1 MAEPPAEW
9 MEELSELL
17 RIPSVSADPE
27 HSGDVVRA
35 AEWVRDFIQAAGGEA
50 ELETTEKHPLVIG
63 EIRASEG
70 ADEAATVIA
79 YGHFDVQP
87 PAPLEAWESPP
98 FEPTVRDGWLYARG
112 VADDKGQ
119 LYILLKAAALL
130 AAEGALPVNVRFTC
144 DGEEESG
151 GHSIVDFL
159 AADERGGDA
168 CVIFDGHML
177 APGVPIFEI
186 ATRGIAYFQ
195 VRVRTGERDLHSG
208 LYGGGAMNATH
219 VLMQVLGA
227 VVPRDG
233 RLPESLYAGMIRPS
247 DEEIASWSELE
258 SGAEILAKAGARP
271 ADPRAAEE
279 LYIRTWVE
287 PAVDVHGLA
296 GGEPRLQKTVLPVEA
311 EANVS
316 IRLVPGQDDK
326 AIAAEMERLM
336 REAAP
341 EGADVEIELLA
352 SAPAALVRPD
362 DPAIQLGL
370 EAFERVIGRRP
381 LLLRV
386 GGSLPVMAA
395 LEEKGIP
402 TILTGFDL
410 PEGNIHSPNE
420 RFRLEHIS
428 LGVEAAQGA
437 LQVPRQAAI
446 GDPRLRADDHEAVVS
461 PRGAGCGPSGRR
473 ASLRRPGPRV
483 APPARSPAGRGR
495 GRRGRRDSREGACRG
510 GARLGRATRGSTIV
524 ASSACSTVTA
534 CSGCHA
540 SRSSSVRRTPARIP
554 ASGSSSS
561 IGASDPFA
569 TTAPESSSER

>member
-1 MAEPPAEW
+1 MAEPPADW

-35 AEWVRDFIQAAGGEA
+35 AEWVRDFIRAAGGEA
-50 ELETTEKHPLVIG
+50 ELQTTEKHPLVIG
-63 EIRASEG
+63 EIRASED
-70 ADEAATVIA
+70 ADDAPTVIA

-87 PAPLEAWESPP
+87 PAPLEGWESPP

-186 ATRGIAYFQ
+186 ATRGIAYFH

-208 LYGGGAMNATH
+208 LYGGAAMNATH

-227 VVPRDG
+227 VLPRDG

-247 DEEIASWSELE
+247 EEEIASWSELE

-271 ADPRAAEE
+271 ADARAAEE

-287 PAVDVHGLA
+287 PAVDVHGIA
-296 GGEPRLQKTVLPVEA
+296 GGEPRLQKTVIAVEA

-352 SAPAALVRPD
+352 SGPAALVRPD
-362 DPAIQLGL
+362 DPAIKLGQD
-370 EAFERVIGRRP
+370 AFERVIGRRP

-420 RFRLEHIS
+420 RFRVEHIS
-428 LGVEAAQGA
+428 LGVEAAQELYRSLA
-437 LQVPRQAAI
+437 K
-446 GDPRLRADDHEAVVS
+446 LR
-461 PRGAGCGPSGRR
+461 
-473 ASLRRPGPRV
+473 
-483 APPARSPAGRGR
+483 
-495 GRRGRRDSREGACRG
+495 
-510 GARLGRATRGSTIV
+510 
-524 ASSACSTVTA
+524 
-534 CSGCHA
+534 
-540 SRSSSVRRTPARIP
+540 
-554 ASGSSSS
+554 
-561 IGASDPFA
+561 
-569 TTAPESSSER
+569 